1 MELARLGLIPS
12 IVESTSSADT
22 QSSMHF
28 DSRSRSSEGFTNGVR
43 ILHQRRSPYDPHLG
57 EFPGRGSTVVTMMQ
71 FFSPLGRS

>member
-28 DSRSRSSEGFTNGVR
+28 DRYAVVQLLSRCTQNCKKCR
-43 ILHQRRSPYDPHLG
+43 
-57 EFPGRGSTVVTMMQ
+57 
-71 FFSPLGRS
+71 